1 MLQIYIRE
9 PAYSNLLN
17 GYKKYELRLL
27 KGIFKDLKI
36 GQTVLICNNASQ
48 KKIKKKVNR
57 LLIYKNFKELLIN
70 LNIKN
75 CLINY
80 TDIDKAL
87 YYMEN
92 IYAPDIQN
100 KYDCIALEF
109 I

>member
-1 MLQIYIRE
+1 MLEIYIRE

-27 KGIFKDLKI
+27 KGIFKDLEI
-36 GQTVLICNNASQ
+36 GQAVLICNKATN
-48 KKIKKKVNR
+48 KKIKRTVNR
-57 LLIYKNFKELLIN
+57 LLIYKSFKELLIN

-80 TDIDKAL
+80 TDINNGLDH
-87 YYMEN
+87 MSN
-92 IYAPDIQN
+92 IYTLDIQN
-100 KYDCIALEF
+100 KYDCVALEF